1 MREIAI
7 DEGAPDLPALVA
19 EVEGSGEEIVLTR
32 AGQPAV
38 RLVPAEPL
46 SAEAAR
52 RARVRELMRLRDE
65 LANTHPESARPIS
78 WEDLKAD
85 MEANR

>member
-52 RARVRELMRLRDE
+52 RARMRRILELQDK
-65 LANTHPESARPIS
+65 LAEEHPESTVPIS
-78 WEDLKAD
+78 WEELKAD
-85 MEANR
+85 MEASR